1 MKKSK
6 KVLFILLL
14 SLAFCGMS
22 VQAAPVK
29 QGKAPEASVT
39 IKEHH
44 PGGAVHGGPAMHGG
58 GGHAARPHAGGP
70 AMRPHGGGVHVHGGG
85 RPPIAPPP
93 RHHYSRI
100 APMYVG
106 VSYASPYYYDPYYYE
121 YYDPYYYTYP
131 VRPVVRYRVPN
142 VGFSVMF

>member
-1 MKKSK
+1 MKRLKR
-6 KVLFILLL
+6 VLFIVLVG
-14 SLAFCGMS
+14 LAFYGMS

-39 IKEHH
+39 VKEHH
-44 PGGAVHGGPAMHGG
+44 HGGGMHGGPAMHGG
-58 GGHAARPHAGGP
+58 GGHSVRPHGGP
-70 AMRPHGGGVHVHGGG
+70 AMRPHGGG
-85 RPPIAPPP
+85 RPHMAPPP
-93 RHHYSRI
+93 RHHHSRV
-100 APMYVG
+100 APVYVG
-106 VSYASPYYYDPYYYE
+106 VSYAIPYYYDPYYYE